1 MVLFFTILFTKLPLQ
16 PKPIYRFGRSTLQN
30 KASEIVDIWKLL
42 CEGVPWSLIG
52 KLSNIGGGDEKPLPN
67 RLSSPPRANKRL
79 RDGLSDAEIF

>member
-42 CEGVPWSLIG
+42 CEGVPWWVELDMPKIVAG
-52 KLSNIGGGDEKPLPN
+52 RNFCLT
-67 RLSSPPRANKRL
+67 L
-79 RDGLSDAEIF
+79 RQH